1 MTFERKPFEVQT
13 SDPYPLRMRYIP
25 EADTDMWV
33 VTSFEPNLNGKLELP
48 DSGNLETN
56 VAVEED
62 YNYFSSHWRDYDV
75 RLLGDEQ

>member
-1 MTFERKPFEVQT
+1 MG
-13 SDPYPLRMRYIP
+13 YIP

-33 VTSFEPNLNGKLELP
+33 ITSFEPNLNGKLELP
-48 DSGNLETN
+48 DSGSLETN

-75 RLLGDEQ
+75 RFLGDEQ